1 MSLPEI
7 LPSELNPFKLTISQ
21 AIELSHR
28 PFPLENPKDKF
39 VLENS
44 APFKRLC
51 YEELIAYQLTL
62 LFLKRKN
69 SANKALIIPDN
80 KEIKQNFIK
89 SLPFS
94 LTNAQLRSIEEVSS
108 DLEKDKPMLRLLH
121 GDVGSGK
128 PWLQSLL
135 PFKFQLQGI
144 NV

>member
-1 MSLPEI
+1 MQI
-7 LPSELNPFKLTISQ
+7 RRF
-21 AIELSHR
+21 
-28 PFPLENPKDKF
+28 
-39 VLENS
+39 
-44 APFKRLC
+44 
-51 YEELIAYQLTL
+51 
-62 LFLKRKN
+62 
-69 SANKALIIPDN
+69 IIPDN

>member
-1 MSLPEI
+1 MP
-7 LPSELNPFKLTISQ
+7 
-21 AIELSHR
+21 
-28 PFPLENPKDKF
+28 
-39 VLENS
+39 
-44 APFKRLC
+44 
-51 YEELIAYQLTL
+51 
-62 LFLKRKN
+62 KN

-128 PWLQSLL
+128 TMIAVFAALQVSASGNQCVILAPTELL
-135 PFKFQLQGI
+135 AQQHYNKIKKLLDPFKVNTVLLTSSVKGSKRDKIVEDIKTGVANFNLRLVI
-144 NV
+144 NR